1 MVAEYEK
8 LWEDGD
14 KRGDGKMFAS
24 QWQSLIA
31 AAAASYSGLQT
42 NFSYSEI
49 NEFLVT
55 HKPHSDK
62 NLEGAEA
69 KED

>member
-1 MVAEYEK
+1 MRNCERMETKGETEK
-8 LWEDGD
+8 CL
-14 KRGDGKMFAS
+14 RT
-24 QWQSLIA
+24 LIA

>member
-1 MVAEYEK
+1 
-8 LWEDGD
+8 
-14 KRGDGKMFAS
+14 MFAS
-24 QWQSLIA
+24 HWRSLIA

>member
-1 MVAEYEK
+1 METKGETEK
-8 LWEDGD
+8 CLLLTG
-14 KRGDGKMFAS
+14 RT
-24 QWQSLIA
+24 LIA

-69 KED
+69 KGD